1 MEKTKTT
8 IIGFTGALESGKST
22 SAKIATSFLEDRFE
36 SLFRVETMAF
46 AEPFK
51 KIMLEYFGFYPYQVY
66 TPEGKAETHPLWNMT
81 AREFMQRFGAGMRKS
96 VAEDIWVKTAEV
108 AMMRSIAKAEKAKYD
123 QFAIVFDDVRQD
135 NEAEM
140 IRRHGGRIIKVIRPG
155 HAAKTVGIQGHE
167 SEKGLSENLIDYLVI
182 NDGGM
187 DKLRVDVIR
196 TVSTFL

>member
-1 MEKTKTT
+1 MEQTKTT

-22 SAKIATSFLEDRFE
+22 SAKIAKEFLEDEFE
-36 SLFRVETMAF
+36 STFRVETMAF

-51 KIMLEYFGFYPYQVY
+51 KIMLEYFGFHSYQVY

-81 AREFMQRFGAGMRKS
+81 PREFMQRFGAGMRKAI
-96 VAEDIWVKTAEV
+96 AEDIWVKTAEV
-108 AMMRSIAKAEKAKYD
+108 AMMRAIVQANQAKYD
-123 QFAIVFDDVRQD
+123 RFAIVFDDVRQD

-155 HAAKTVGIQGHE
+155 HTAKTVGIQGHE
-167 SEKGLSENLIDYLVI
+167 SEKGLSENLVDYLVI
-182 NDGGM
+182 NDGSM

>member
-22 SAKIATSFLEDRFE
+22 SAKIAKEFLVDKFE

-51 KIMLEYFGFYPYQVY
+51 KIMLEYFDFHSYQVY
-66 TPEGKAETHPLWNMT
+66 TPEGKAEVHPLWNMT
-81 AREFMQRFGAGMRKS
+81 PREFMQRFGAGMRKA

-108 AMMRSIAKAEKAKYD
+108 ALMRAIVKANQAEYD
-123 QFAIVFDDVRQD
+123 QFAVIFDDVRQD

-155 HAAKTVGIQGHE
+155 HTAKTVGIQGHE
-167 SEKGLSENLIDYLVI
+167 SEKGLSENLIDYLII
-182 NDGGM
+182 NDGSM

-196 TVSTFL
+196 TVGTFL

>member
-1 MEKTKTT
+1 MEQTKTT

-22 SAKIATSFLEDRFE
+22 SAKIAKEFLEDEFE
-36 SLFRVETMAF
+36 STFRVETMAF
-46 AEPFK
+46 AEPFN
-51 KIMLEYFGFYPYQVY
+51 KIMLEYFGFHSYQVY

-81 AREFMQRFGAGMRKS
+81 PREFMQRFGAGMRKAI
-96 VAEDIWVKTAEV
+96 AEDIWVKTAEV
-108 AMMRSIAKAEKAKYD
+108 AMMRAIVQANQAKYD
-123 QFAIVFDDVRQD
+123 RFAIVFDDVRQD

-155 HAAKTVGIQGHE
+155 HTAKTVGIQGHE
-167 SEKGLSENLIDYLVI
+167 SEKGLSENLVDYLVI
-182 NDGGM
+182 NDGSM